1 MPFSQLPISTLRFSF
16 LFIFEHV
23 FFTNQSIRPKPN
35 KVLETVFPEYE
46 SEGTISQVTLLA
58 VELGSKSGQIL
69 FWGRWGREG
78 EWKYES
84 ISPKSVSDRQ
94 HDEWGL

>member
-1 MPFSQLPISTLRFSF
+1 MP
-16 LFIFEHV
+16 
-23 FFTNQSIRPKPN
+23 
-35 KVLETVFPEYE
+35 ETVFPEYE

-69 FWGRWGREG
+69 FGANRGADG